1 MSITKRSLWIG
12 GLTVSALL
20 YAGLL
25 LTTLAHST
33 GNKQPAT
40 AVEPSLLASA
50 PSIKQDRLA
59 AIQQQKVL
67 TLGLLKTPASYFQR
81 QHDAIGFDYQTA
93 KALADQ
99 LKVDLAVTLY
109 DTPQA
114 LRTALTTQQV
124 DMIASELSAT
134 TLQSDSLAYFS
145 FELVAVQAR
154 RHPSLKNTD
163 ELKTARGVKSSLSE
177 ELNDALSELNLTALT
192 SATPEEILT
201 LVQQGHYDYGL
212 ISRHH
217 FQLLS
222 PFFAELKA
230 TVNVSEQQLQWHL
243 LRTSDYDNQNFLT
256 AIQDFLALNQNNI
269 EQVATQSF
277 APIQRFD
284 LYSSRA
290 FKTHWEQRLALY
302 SADFQLAA
310 DEHSFDWQLLA
321 AVGYQE
327 SHWNPNAISPTGVEG
342 LMMLT
347 KPTAREMGV
356 ADRRDPVESIHGGS
370 AYLAG
375 IHKRMP
381 ESIHEP
387 NRTWMALAAYNAG
400 YGHLLDARRLT
411 AQQGGNPD
419 LWTDVAKRLPL
430 LTQPQ
435 YYENARYG
443 YARGGAQAVYYVEAV
458 QHYYHAL
465 LWADQHWGSSTALVA
480 MAP

>member
-1 MSITKRSLWIG
+1 MSTIKRSLWIS
-12 GLTVSALL
+12 GLTLGILL
-20 YAGLL
+20 YASFF
-25 LTTLAHST
+25 TTPITPSSSNSS
-33 GNKQPAT
+33 G
-40 AVEPSLLASA
+40 AVANASSKVTTT
-50 PSIKQDRLA
+50 PHMQQDRLK
-59 AIQQQKVL
+59 AIQEQQVL
-67 TLGLLKTPASYFQR
+67 KLGLLKTPASYFQR

-124 DMIASELSAT
+124 DMIASELSASNIE
-134 TLQSDSLAYFS
+134 SDSLPYYS
-145 FELVAVQAR
+145 FELVAVQPR
-154 RHPSLKNTD
+154 RQPSIKTIE
-163 ELKTARGVKSSLSE
+163 ELSTLHGVKGSLSE
-177 ELNDALSELNLTALT
+177 QPNPTLKSFNLTTLT
-192 SATPEEILT
+192 SATPEEVLT

-222 PFFAELKA
+222 PFFSELK
-230 TVNVSEQQLQWHL
+230 TTTNVNRQYLQWHV
-243 LRTSDYDNQNFLT
+243 LRTANYDNQNLLAAINNFLKSNQSN
-256 AIQDFLALNQNNI
+256 IKQLAQNY
-269 EQVATQSF
+269 F
-277 APIQRFD
+277 APVKRFD

-290 FKTHWEQRLALY
+290 FKAHWEQRLTLY

-310 DEHSFDWQLLA
+310 DEHNFDWQLLA

-327 SHWNPNAISPTGVEG
+327 SHWDPNAISPTGVEG

-356 ADRRDPVESIHGGS
+356 ADRRDPIASIHGGA

-381 ESIHEP
+381 DSIHEP
-387 NRTWMALAAYNAG
+387 SRTWMALAAYNAG

-411 AQQGGNPD
+411 AKQGGNPD
-419 LWTDVAKRLPL
+419 LWADVAKRLPL
-430 LTQPQ
+430 LTQPK
-435 YYENARYG
+435 YYENSRYG